1 MNSTRQEVMS
11 IAKKND
17 SVNKQID
24 TNYKQLHSKECD
36 LIHQLVALIFCHIR
50 RSIQWSDWLL

>member
-17 SVNKQID
+17 LVNKQID

-36 LIHQLVALIFCHIR
+36 LIY
-50 RSIQWSDWLL
+50 